1 MPRQE
6 NVNEKNNKGDA
17 DSGGVVISDRVARE
31 DLSRGRCLNKYLQR
45 MRSEPCS
52 CYVKKV
58 PGKVVILNNRLEVGL
73 HLICVR
79 KARKMLWLESE

>member
-31 DLSRGRCLNKYLQR
+31 DLTRG
-45 MRSEPCS
+45 
-52 CYVKKV
+52 
-58 PGKVVILNNRLEVGL
+58 
-73 HLICVR
+73 
-79 KARKMLWLESE
+79 